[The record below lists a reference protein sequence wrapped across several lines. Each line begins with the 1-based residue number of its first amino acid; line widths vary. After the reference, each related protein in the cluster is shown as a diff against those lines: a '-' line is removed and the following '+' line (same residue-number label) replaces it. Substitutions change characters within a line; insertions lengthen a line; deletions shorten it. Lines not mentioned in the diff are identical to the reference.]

1 MLSWNRTV
9 SSDWRRGSLVHVD
22 DIIVDDPRHSALLPE
37 LVEKDARKG
46 LQAGY
51 PTLSIDDTDVVY
63 LKTKVNKKDRKAWV
77 IAVDMRK
84 KTVVGVAPFSDAR
97 SMYARPNY
105 ITCALSKYLNSVN
118 FVELCSSTWRC
129 VESSTPI
136 QKIQHVSTSDQALHP
151 DELPPVKRR
160 KT

>member
-136 QKIQHVSTSDQALHP
+136 
-151 DELPPVKRR
+151 
-160 KT
+160 